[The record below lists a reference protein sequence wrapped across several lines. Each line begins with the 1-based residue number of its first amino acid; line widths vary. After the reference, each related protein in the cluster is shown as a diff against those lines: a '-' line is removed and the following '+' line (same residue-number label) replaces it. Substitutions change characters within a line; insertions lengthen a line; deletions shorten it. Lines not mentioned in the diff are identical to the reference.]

1 MKEKEAMNNQGRTI
15 RFKIVEKSG
24 VSLEQKLRKSNPWG
38 EKDVAGRIVFN
49 AEQMKVAT
57 AGERV

>member
-1 MKEKEAMNNQGRTI
+1 MKEEMNNQGRTI

-24 VSLEQKLRKSNPWG
+24 VSLEQKRRENQTHG
-38 EKDVAGRIVFN
+38 EEKDVAGRIVFN